1 MIKVKRENSTI
12 FYENYLELI
21 LIFKTWIVYPIFF
34 ISKIVVVYVLLLFI
48 SCVNMYFYLYSLIQ
62 NELYMKVLMCEP
74 NIHSD
79 FSRLARWL
87 SGMSVGL
94 VLGGGGARG
103 AAHVGMIKAIQ
114 V

>member
-1 MIKVKRENSTI
+1 MYI
-12 FYENYLELI
+12 YCCY
-21 LIFKTWIVYPIFF
+21 
-34 ISKIVVVYVLLLFI
+34 ISLFI
-48 SCVNMYFYLYSLIQ
+48 YLLVFDIIFQTQTEQYA
-62 NELYMKVLMCEP
+62 KVLKSEP

-87 SGMSVGL
+87 TGTSVGL